1 MRRIATK
8 MVEAAKSNEEIA
20 SFMESIP
27 EWGDYAQ
34 GELRLAN
41 EIMNKPL
48 GQEST
53 KRKKSQFQSEH
64 EDDIF
69 VQNFLK
75 RFSKGGEDDEDEED
89 GDENVLKHSD
99 SYERSGRVDLDEEIL
114 GIG

>member
-48 GQEST
+48 G
-53 KRKKSQFQSEH
+53 
-64 EDDIF
+64 
-69 VQNFLK
+69 
-75 RFSKGGEDDEDEED
+75 
-89 GDENVLKHSD
+89 
-99 SYERSGRVDLDEEIL
+99 
-114 GIG
+114 